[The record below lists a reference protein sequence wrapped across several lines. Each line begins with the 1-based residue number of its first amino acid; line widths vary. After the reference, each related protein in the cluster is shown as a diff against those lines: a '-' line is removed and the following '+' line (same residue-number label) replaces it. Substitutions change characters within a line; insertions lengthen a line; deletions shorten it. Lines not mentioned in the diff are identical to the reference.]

1 MDDATVIAKV
11 KSELSWLQKHERMI
25 LVILGG
31 LVLWFA
37 IGKIDQVIINHDAAN
52 LSQAKVTAD
61 AQAKANATLAAQV
74 VQDAADRKALEDKLA
89 AQNDK
94 LEQATI
100 TLANALAQ
108 RQKTDATLPP
118 DQLVA
123 RWNTLVPTAGA
134 TVTSNGVTLPSVGAI
149 ATVQQLEQVPVLS
162 SQLSNTQQELK
173 NAQSLVSAEGQSIA
187 LLNTEVSGLRAQ
199 ITDNQ
204 KVCTAQIAVIKA
216 QAAKSKRRWFYAGV
230 IVGFIG
236 RQLIKTETGF

>member
-11 KSELSWLQKHERMI
+11 KSDLSWLQRHEHII
-25 LVILGG
+25 LALIGG
-31 LVLWFA
+31 IVLWFA
-37 IGKIDQVIINHDAAN
+37 IGKVDQLIINHDAAN

-74 VQDAADRKALEDKLA
+74 VQDTADRKALEEKLA

-118 DQLVA
+118 NELVA
-123 RWNTLVPTAGA
+123 RWNTLVPSAN
-134 TVTSNGVTLPSVGAI
+134 VTISANGETLPNSGAV

-162 SQLSNTQQELK
+162 SQLENERTENENSK
-173 NAQSLVSAEGQSIA
+173 KVIAADDASIA
-187 LLNTEVSGLRAQ
+187 LLNTRITGL
-199 ITDNQ
+199 DNQ
-204 KVCTAQIAVIKA
+204 IADNAKVCKA
-216 QAAKSKRRWFYAGV
+216 QVALVKAEARKSKRRWFLIGYVAG
-230 IVGFIG
+230 FLS
-236 RQLIKTETGF
+236 RQAIKTYLGL